1 MNMTASTNRQVF
13 VFDSFALLAYFNGEV
28 GKDRIF
34 ELLKSAQDGQ
44 VRMLLCVINLGEIL
58 YTVERRRSLIQA
70 QLTQALIESLPI
82 HPVEVDRDLVLDA
95 AHIKALHP
103 LSYADAFAVALAL
116 REGATVLTG
125 DPEFKS
131 VENLVKVEW
140 LVP

>member
-1 MNMTASTNRQVF
+1 MSASTNRPVF
-13 VFDSFALLAYFNGEV
+13 VFDSFALLAYFNGEA
-28 GKDRIF
+28 GKERVF
-34 ELLKSAQDGQ
+34 KLLKSAQDGQ
-44 VRMLLCVINLGEIL
+44 VRILLCMINLGEIL